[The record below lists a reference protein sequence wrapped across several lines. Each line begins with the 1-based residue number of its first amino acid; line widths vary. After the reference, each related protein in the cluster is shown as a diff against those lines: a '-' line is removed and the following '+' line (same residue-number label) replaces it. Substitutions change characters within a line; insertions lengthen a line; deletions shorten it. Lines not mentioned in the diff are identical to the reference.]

1 MGRQRNM
8 FQLKEQKKS
17 PGKKELN
24 EVEGST
30 LPDMESKTKVMRML
44 KKLRGRR
51 NEINEDVNKE
61 IVSMK

>member
-1 MGRQRNM
+1 M
-8 FQLKEQKKS
+8 KEQKKS

>member
-1 MGRQRNM
+1 M